1 MSKQGDDT
9 MEVVTNVKMPIL
21 LSAVVVF
28 AATLFAAP
36 PTNGGEVSR
45 TRRTAEALND
55 FGLEKMKKGDLSG
68 ATMKFEEA
76 LAVDSSYIVATHN
89 LGKVLSAAQQYDRAI
104 SVLEKALEL
113 VPDDKGCIVQLVQI
127 HALKGDKNSWR
138 KYLEK
143 AAALPDRFVL
153 RELPVLLLRQGSVPA
168 ARDGAKMALEKEKGN
183 PVCWFNSGL
192 VSDAEKDVAAAVAN
206 YSEAVRLKPD
216 YLAAWVNLGN
226 AFDAQGKAA
235 EATNAYKKAYECDS
249 TNSFAQYN
257 YGRMLVLGGVDVAK
271 GFHLLKIASENE
283 GGASAQAKNLVAR
296 LVALANEGGAK

>member
-1 MSKQGDDT
+1 
-9 MEVVTNVKMPIL
+9 MEVSTNVKVSMFI
-21 LSAVVVF
+21 SAVVLS
-28 AATLFAAP
+28 ATTLFAAP
-36 PTNGGEVSR
+36 STTVGAVSQA
-45 TRRTAEALND
+45 RRTAEALNAI
-55 FGLEKMKKGDLSG
+55 GLEKMSKGDLSG

-76 LAVDSSYIVATHN
+76 LAVDPSCIAATHN
-89 LGKVLSAAQQYDRAI
+89 LGKVLSAAKQYDKAI

-113 VPDDKGCIVQLVQI
+113 VSDDKGCIVQLVQI
-127 HALKGDKNSWR
+127 YALKGDKSSWR
-138 KYLEK
+138 RHLEK

-153 RELPVLLLRQGSVPA
+153 RELPILLLRQGSVEA
-168 ARDGAKMALEKEKGN
+168 ARDAADMALDKEKEN
-183 PVCWFNSGL
+183 PICWFNNGL
-192 VSDAEKDVAAAVAN
+192 VSEAEKDVVTAETN
-206 YSEAVRLKPD
+206 YTEAVRLKPD

-271 GFHLLKIASENE
+271 GFHLLKIASEND